1 MPTHHGNGKIE
12 AIDKDEITISHGPI
26 SSLQWGAM
34 TMGFKLPANGI
45 PLGIKV
51 GDRVDFEIKPVA
63 DGGFEI
69 VSIVPAMGAKQ

>member
-1 MPTHHGNGKIE
+1 
-12 AIDKDEITISHGPI
+12 
-26 SSLQWGAM
+26 M